1 MDAALLLCP
10 DLALRLPDTTER
22 SMADACTVK
31 ITVTLLKSRISYF
44 KDFRRLQ
51 NEDQI

>member
-22 SMADACTVK
+22 SMADACKGK
-31 ITVTLLKSRISYF
+31 ITVNQRVFEKVTSNAKI
-44 KDFRRLQ
+44 RRFT
-51 NEDQI
+51 NE

>member
-22 SMADACTVK
+22 SMADACTGELDHGHK
-31 ITVTLLKSRISYF
+31 RTVS
-44 KDFRRLQ
+44 FRVF
-51 NEDQI
+51 EKVTAK